1 MADADVLDITVEE
14 AIQKLA
20 ENIVRV
26 ERALVG
32 MQAMSEAIAVSQDL
46 IQKEQLASR
55 ALMKQLLEK
64 YQLQDQKIAAQDD
77 RIAALVKLVDSH
89 QATFESLM
97 LPPGRPQ

>member
-1 MADADVLDITVEE
+1 
-14 AIQKLA
+14 
-20 ENIVRV
+20 
-26 ERALVG
+26 
-32 MQAMSEAIAVSQDL
+32 
-46 IQKEQLASR
+46 
-55 ALMKQLLEK
+55 MKQLLEK